1 MVVIKVDVGSA
12 VDDAS
17 MSFVDGVDILPVV
30 RNVGVTSFGDD
41 VGVDIVVGVDTD
53 MEVDSSGVVS
63 IFFAVVVKEEEEV
76 GDVEELDAATDVD
89 GSNLIVVFGKVKDVD
104 ELGIVFVVED
114 VCVSRVVAGVV
125 FVILVDTAEVFFTVD
140 ALDVVNRVEDGTVV
154 IVSVVDD
161 VNIAAEEVGVDI
173 IKVGVCG
180 VTVVIKVV
188 VCVSDE
194 AEVVNACSHVPSLL

>member
-1 MVVIKVDVGSA
+1 M
-12 VDDAS
+12 
-17 MSFVDGVDILPVV
+17 
-30 RNVGVTSFGDD
+30 
-41 VGVDIVVGVDTD
+41 
-53 MEVDSSGVVS
+53 
-63 IFFAVVVKEEEEV
+63 
-76 GDVEELDAATDVD
+76 
-89 GSNLIVVFGKVKDVD
+89 
-104 ELGIVFVVED
+104 
-114 VCVSRVVAGVV
+114 

-140 ALDVVNRVEDGTVV
+140 ALDVINRVEDGTVV